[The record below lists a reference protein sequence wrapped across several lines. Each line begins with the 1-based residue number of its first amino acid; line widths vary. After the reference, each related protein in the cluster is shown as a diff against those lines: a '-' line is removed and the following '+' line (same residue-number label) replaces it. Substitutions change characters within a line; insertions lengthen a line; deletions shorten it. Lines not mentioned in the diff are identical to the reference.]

1 MANPQLWD
9 TFFMSQS
16 YGFLGERRGG
26 SDTFSIAYITIF
38 GHFGCFVN
46 FCSSPFFVTEIKSVP
61 FFCYQDQICTTGSI
75 TSKIRGEGVRP
86 LMEDFHNLAAFF
98 GWLPLMC
105 HHLLLIPSLCTIKL
119 AEQSQAPDSLSGQN
133 LTVENFTYFQFSFFI
148 HFTNHS
154 QINQKFPTATKKS
167 FEHTK

>member
-1 MANPQLWD
+1 
-9 TFFMSQS
+9 MSQS

-98 GWLPLMC
+98 WMASLNV
-105 HHLLLIPSLCTIKL
+105 PSFVTYTII
-119 AEQSQAPDSLSGQN
+119 
-133 LTVENFTYFQFSFFI
+133 VYY
-148 HFTNHS
+148 
-154 QINQKFPTATKKS
+154 
-167 FEHTK
+167 

>member
-16 YGFLGERRGG
+16 SGFLGERRGG
-26 SDTFSIAYITIF
+26 SDNFSIAHITTF
-38 GHFGCFVN
+38 GNFGCFVN

-86 LMEDFHNLAAFF
+86 LMEDFHNLAIFF

-105 HHLLLIPSLCTIKL
+105 HQLLLIPSLCTIKL
-119 AEQSQAPDSLSGQN
+119 AEQSQIEVRNQVKYGGQMDF
-133 LTVENFTYFQFSFFI
+133 FTLFSE
-148 HFTNHS
+148 TS
-154 QINQKFPTATKKS
+154 QHPRQKGVLA
-167 FEHTK
+167 

>member
-9 TFFMSQS
+9 TFFLSQS

-26 SDTFSIAYITIF
+26 SDTVSIAYITIF

-86 LMEDFHNLAAFF
+86 LWKISITQPLFLDGFPKCAIISYLYHHCVLLNLLSNPRHQTVSNSAF
-98 GWLPLMC
+98 L
-105 HHLLLIPSLCTIKL
+105 
-119 AEQSQAPDSLSGQN
+119 
-133 LTVENFTYFQFSFFI
+133 FI
-148 HFTNHS
+148 L
-154 QINQKFPTATKKS
+154 QITPK
-167 FEHTK
+167 